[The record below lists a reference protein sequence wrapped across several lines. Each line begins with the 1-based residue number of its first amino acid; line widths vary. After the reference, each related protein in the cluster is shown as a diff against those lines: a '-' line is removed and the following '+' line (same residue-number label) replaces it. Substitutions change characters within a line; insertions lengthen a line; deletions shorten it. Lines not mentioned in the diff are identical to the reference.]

1 MVQQSKGSIFEVLP
15 AHRHVI
21 VARSAVST
29 TVTPLSLVVAIPVLG
44 IVMMI
49 PIPLSYIY
57 ACTTCTCHN
66 WPTPL
71 ACPP

>member
-1 MVQQSKGSIFEVLP
+1 VKIFTDDP
-15 AHRHVI
+15 
-21 VARSAVST
+21 
-29 TVTPLSLVVAIPVLG
+29 VVAIPVLG

-66 WPTPL
+66 WPTRF
-71 ACPP
+71 